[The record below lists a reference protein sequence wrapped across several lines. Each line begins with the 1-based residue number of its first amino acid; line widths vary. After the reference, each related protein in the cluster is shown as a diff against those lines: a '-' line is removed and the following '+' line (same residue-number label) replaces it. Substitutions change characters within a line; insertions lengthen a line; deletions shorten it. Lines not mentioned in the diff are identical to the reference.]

1 MDDSMITCDE
11 VIKPY
16 DEKIKTISTSFN
28 EKEVKLLKH
37 KIVIFYLRFY

>member
-16 DEKIKTISTSFN
+16 DEKIKTSFN